1 MSAAAII
8 SSIAS
13 AVASATA
20 VGLEVYRAARGDDGA
35 IIRAHQKLVELAKAE
50 AARRRSK
57 SVPRTD
63 TGDMQ

>member
-8 SSIAS
+8 TSIAS

-35 IIRAHQKLVELAKAE
+35 IVRAHQKLVELARAKAE
-50 AARRRSK
+50 QRRK
-57 SVPRTD
+57 
-63 TGDMQ
+63 GQAK